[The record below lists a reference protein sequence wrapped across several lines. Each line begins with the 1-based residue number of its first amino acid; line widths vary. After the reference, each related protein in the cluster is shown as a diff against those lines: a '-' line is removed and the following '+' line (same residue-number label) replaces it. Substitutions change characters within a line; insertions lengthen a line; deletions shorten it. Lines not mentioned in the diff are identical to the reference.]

1 MMLKYVVLKIED
13 LLYNI
18 RNIKKGKFAPCELT
32 VMEDLKVHFKGRRG
46 SQLGG
51 YCSSLG
57 KSL

>member
-1 MMLKYVVLKIED
+1 MMLKYVILKVED

-18 RNIKKGKFAPCELT
+18 RSITEGKFAPCELT
-32 VMEDLKVHFKGRRG
+32 VMEDLKVDFKERRG

-51 YCSSLG
+51 YCSSLD